1 MSSSIIGRF
10 PSRLEAVR
18 RKIEESQLNAL
29 RELLPDSAIVQAC
42 RDAGHKFRRRLLTP
56 VVTVF
61 HMIAAALWPEKSFQA
76 AWQASGCGHVDTGG
90 LSRARKRLPFD
101 VMARLFDRV
110 ADAAAALGEP
120 FVAWRG
126 HRVFNIDGA
135 CVSMEDNPELHAEF
149 GTCNTKHGPGRYPL
163 ARIVVAA
170 FMHTMTAVSY
180 AIGGYRDSESALAEE
195 VLSKLR
201 PGDLIV
207 GDRHFA
213 GANLYGRYIAR
224 GLEFVTRKHQRLKVG
239 RLKKLAKHGR
249 GDFVTELPVNPKHR
263 RADPSLPEKVR
274 VRMIRVTASVRGTKA
289 TIWLVTSL
297 LDPETYPAEEIA
309 RLYAGRWNI
318 ETLFRELKLTMGAD
332 VLRSKKP
339 DGVRKEFAAR
349 MCAMNLVRTL
359 MIEAALEHG
368 EDPASLSFSNA
379 VRATVA
385 TSLKMSEAP
394 VWRLRGLYDELL
406 AEIAAERV
414 PDRPGRNEP
423 RALTRERKHYP
434 RLKVKRSDWRRRH
447 AA

>member
-10 PSRLEAVR
+10 GSRLEPVR

-42 RDAGHKFRRRLLTP
+42 RDAGHEFRRRLLTP

-76 AWQASGCGHVDTGG
+76 AWQASGCGRVDTGG
-90 LSRARKRLPFD
+90 LSRARERLPFD

-110 ADAAAALGEP
+110 ADAAAALGEC

-126 HRVFNIDGA
+126 HRVFNIDGF
-135 CVSMEDNPELHAEF
+135 CSSMEDNPELHAEF

-163 ARIVVAA
+163 ARVVVAA
-170 FMHTMTAVSY
+170 FMHTMTAVAY
-180 AIGGYRDSESALAEE
+180 AVGRYRDSENALARE
-195 VLSKLR
+195 VLPKLA

-207 GDRHFA
+207 ADRHFA
-213 GANLYGRYIAR
+213 GANLYGEYLAG

-239 RLKKLAKHGR
+239 RLKRLVKHGP
-249 GDFVTELPVNPKHR
+249 GDFVTELAVNPKHR
-263 RADPSLPEKVR
+263 RAEPSLPEKVQ
-274 VRMIRVTASVRGTKA
+274 VRMIRVTASVRGRKT
-289 TIWLVTSL
+289 TIWLATSL

-332 VLRSKKP
+332 ILRSKKP
-339 DGVRKEFAAR
+339 DGVRKELAAR
-349 MCAMNLVRTL
+349 MMAMNMVRML
-359 MIEAALEHG
+359 MIEAAVRHG
-368 EDPASLSFSNA
+368 EDP
-379 VRATVA
+379 
-385 TSLKMSEAP
+385 SLKMSEAP
-394 VWRLRGLYDELL
+394 VWRLAGLYYELL
-406 AEIAAERV
+406 AAIAAEKV

-423 RALTRERKHYP
+423 RRVTRERKHYP
-434 RLKVKRSDWRRRH
+434 RLRVRRSEWRRRH